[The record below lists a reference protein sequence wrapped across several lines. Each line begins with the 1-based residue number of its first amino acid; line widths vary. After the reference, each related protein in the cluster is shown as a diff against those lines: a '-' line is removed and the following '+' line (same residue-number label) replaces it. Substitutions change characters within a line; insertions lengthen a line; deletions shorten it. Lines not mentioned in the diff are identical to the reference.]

1 MIGRSSLDVLP
12 VDGDLKKPY
21 TDVSNVVRDINTSMK
36 EVDIF
41 FFRACDSGKEVPM
54 ILEEDKVKFRPL
66 LAEEIG

>member
-1 MIGRSSLDVLP
+1 M
-12 VDGDLKKPY
+12 
-21 TDVSNVVRDINTSMK
+21 SNVVRDINTCMK
-36 EVDIF
+36 EVEIF